1 MIGFVVGRLA
11 VGLVVGAVLAL
22 GASAAGTALGETL
35 TDGPV
40 PARELCRGA
49 VCVPEADAL
58 RATIKA
64 ERAKARRDTARA
76 FERGRRSVIASVDHD
91 VTFKLAGLFTGQ
103 DPAHL
108 KACALDEGYGESY
121 RNRVLNLIENTEGS
135 GAFGAVQF
143 KRGTYLDTLPGRWG
157 LDWRRVDV
165 QIFAMADYWRRGNR
179 SHWAGPACR

>member
-1 MIGFVVGRLA
+1 MRVFIAMVA
-11 VGLVVGAVLAL
+11 AA
-22 GASAAGTALGETL
+22 GASAALSFASVAVA
-35 TDGPV
+35 DRVAAGPTG
-40 PARELCRGA
+40 ARELCRGA